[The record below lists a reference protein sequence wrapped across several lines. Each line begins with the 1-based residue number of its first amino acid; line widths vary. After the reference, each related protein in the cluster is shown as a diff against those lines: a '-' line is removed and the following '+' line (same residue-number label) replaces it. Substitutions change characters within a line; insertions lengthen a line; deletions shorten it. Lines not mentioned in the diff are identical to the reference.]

1 MQVVNHKHELN
12 GLLNE
17 FRDQKA
23 TIGFVP
29 TMGALHQGHI
39 SLVNSSVK
47 SNDISVAS
55 IYINPTQFNDKND
68 LKNYPR
74 NVEADLELL
83 ESAKCNIVFLPDD
96 NEMYPEKDNRNF
108 DFGIMG
114 EFMEG
119 KMRPGHFNGV
129 AQVVTKLF
137 DAVKPDRA
145 YFGQKDFQQL
155 AIIRKIVADYHYSIK
170 IIACPI
176 IREKDGLAMSSRNAL
191 LNKEERSEAP
201 ILFETLLHIK
211 KIIGNSD
218 ISDVQKYTKEKIEK
232 TKHLRLDYMDI
243 VNTNTLVPVSKIT
256 NNEPL
261 TACIA
266 VYAGNIRLIDNLD
279 LIS

>member
-1 MQVVNHKHELN
+1 MQVAKHKHELN
-12 GLLNE
+12 GLLKE
-17 FRDQKA
+17 FRNQKA

-39 SLVNSSVK
+39 SLINEAVK

-55 IYINPTQFNDKND
+55 IYINPTQFNNKND

-74 NVEADLELL
+74 NINADLELL
-83 ESAKCNIVFLPDD
+83 EFAKCDIVFLPDD
-96 NEMYPEKDNRNF
+96 KEMYPEKDNRNF

-114 EFMEG
+114 EIMEG
-119 KMRPGHFNGV
+119 KKRPGHFNGV
-129 AQVVTKLF
+129 AQIVTKLF
-137 DAVKPDRA
+137 DAVKPHKA

-155 AIIRKIVADYHYSIK
+155 AIIRKIVADYHYPIE

-201 ILFETLLHIK
+201 ILSEILLQIK
-211 KIIGNSD
+211 KKFEDCELSD
-218 ISDVQKYTKEKIEK
+218 LQKFTKEKIDK
-232 TKHLRLDYMDI
+232 TEHVKLDYLEI
-243 VNTNTLVPVSKIT
+243 VNTNTLVSVSKIT
-256 NNEPL
+256 KNEPL

-266 VYAGNIRLIDNLD
+266 VYVGNIRLIDNLD